1 MDNSPGLKLFADDA
15 SQVQLP
21 SSNINIDSSLQETGL
36 KDAIEGETVDRLVIP
51 KDSVID
57 HLNFVFDFSGIDT
70 ITVFQ
75 KQALKS
81 LITPDGTISLYLY
94 RPNGMARIGKGDK
107 YSLERI
113 IPLVRKYIFADEIN
127 VYKNYEVGK
136 RAVKVVSGDITQM
149 RLNL

>member
-57 HLNFVFDFSGIDT
+57 PLNYLLHNSCTHLFRLRICIFLQVVLFSQGSIY
-70 ITVFQ
+70 
-75 KQALKS
+75 L
-81 LITPDGTISLYLY
+81 LYL
-94 RPNGMARIGKGDK
+94 
-107 YSLERI
+107 S
-113 IPLVRKYIFADEIN
+113 
-127 VYKNYEVGK
+127 
-136 RAVKVVSGDITQM
+136 
-149 RLNL
+149 